1 MGDRGLSSGLGAA
14 ENSPRSQL
22 TTQVSQGFVTNPR
35 EQRAWPTPGRT
46 RGSTGEVC
54 RGSTRT
60 VVTCRNQGGPLP
72 SWPWRND
79 EPGAAPRATVTVKAR
94 FIASPTPAGGNTT
107 LPAAELAPPPV
118 SPPTLQPLPGVGG
131 GAGAQVR
138 SRPSPRWDKAGRA
151 GPSLS
156 AVGFLGSFWLSW
168 NHPGTGGG
176 GQQPELGPQV
186 KGKPDGYGKQEAGSH
201 RRQLEQT
208 PGAKAPVLGRCWALG
223 HGVRPAR
230 LSPARA
236 GPPQ

>member
-1 MGDRGLSSGLGAA
+1 MGDRGLSGGLGAA

-22 TTQVSQGFVTNPR
+22 TTQVSQGFVTNPP

-107 LPAAELAPPPV
+107 LPAAELAHPV
-118 SPPTLQPLPGVGG
+118 SPPTLQPLPGW
-131 GAGAQVR
+131 GAGQERRFV
-138 SRPSPRWDKAGRA
+138 PVCP
-151 GPSLS
+151 
-156 AVGFLGSFWLSW
+156 
-168 NHPGTGGG
+168 
-176 GQQPELGPQV
+176 
-186 KGKPDGYGKQEAGSH
+186 PDGTRRAELALRSAQWGS
-201 RRQLEQT
+201 
-208 PGAKAPVLGRCWALG
+208 WALSG
-223 HGVRPAR
+223 
-230 LSPARA
+230 
-236 GPPQ
+236 